1 MAKKKSSKN
10 PAKYRTGD
18 RVLLF
23 KTVSYLRAQDIT
35 FENSFNIYMAT
46 EEVDDG
52 VEYTGETIIVERK
65 LSTYVKA
72 KTSTERGASIAIEST
87 YNEFLNCRF
96 YNSEIHFILEIQ
108 LF

>member
-10 PAKYRTGD
+10 PAKYRRGD

-46 EEVDDG
+46 EEVGDG
-52 VEYTGETIIVERK
+52 VEYTGETLKVERT
-65 LSTYVKA
+65 LSLNVKA
-72 KTSTERGASIAIEST
+72 KSQQKEE
-87 YNEFLNCRF
+87 L
-96 YNSEIHFILEIQ
+96 L
-108 LF
+108 LM